1 MQKKRSYYNPV
12 LRLISQMMLYV
23 SLFLLFFGF
32 MSISNPQLLHLSR
45 TAVTTMGVFVVC
57 FSVMLTI
64 YGGLDVGR
72 KTRRS
77 VFTSLVLSTFF
88 TDAATYLF
96 LQVMN
101 VNPNNPEANRTLILF
116 GEDFLYLCIAFV
128 LQVAVTI
135 LAIIISYR
143 LYYKKNPPKRCL
155 LITSSQELAGQIA
168 PKIRSFRQR
177 FALAEVVHYQCP
189 DLKETI
195 KRYNT
200 IFLAG
205 IPDTEEVQLEAY
217 CYGLEKSIY
226 LMAELEDVIS
236 SCAEGTV
243 LDDMPFLHI
252 RPTGMTPM
260 QRIVKRGLDIL
271 VSGLGLI
278 ITSPILLITSILIK
292 CCDGGSVFFRQK
304 RATIHGNVF
313 EIIKFRTMYSGNR
326 QADSLSA
333 RVNDDRITPVGRYLR
348 KYRIDELPQLINVL
362 KGEMSLV
369 GPRPEM
375 LENVHRYTEE
385 VPEFRYRQRMK
396 AGITGL
402 AQIEGKYNTSPKDK
416 AMLDLLYIENFSLSY
431 DFKLILRTLTVF
443 FRRDS
448 TEGFGQQDTS
458 CPVMRTEALS
468 GALQDSPDAKNIS
481 QRRKKQHKKSSSR
494 DITA

>member
-1 MQKKRSYYNPV
+1 MQKKRSYYNPL
-12 LRLISQMMLYV
+12 LRLIFQTLLYV
-23 SLFLLFFGF
+23 SLFFIFFGLL
-32 MSISNPQLLHLSR
+32 SIGNPQLLKLSR
-45 TAVTTMGVFVVC
+45 TSVTTMGVYVVC
-57 FSVMLTI
+57 FSVMLAI
-64 YGGLDVGR
+64 YGGLEVGR

-77 VFTSLVLSTFF
+77 VFFSLVLSIFF
-88 TDAATYLF
+88 TDAVTYLF

-101 VNPNNPEANRTLILF
+101 VNPNNPEANPTLILF

-128 LQVAVTI
+128 LQVLLTMALI
-135 LAIIISYR
+135 LLSYR
-143 LYYKKNPPKRCL
+143 IYYKKNPPKRCL
-155 LITSSQELAGQIA
+155 LVTSSQELAAQVA
-168 PKIRSFRQR
+168 HKLSSFRQR
-177 FALAEVVHYQCP
+177 YQLSEVVHYQCP

-195 KRYNT
+195 ERYQT

-205 IPDTEEVQLEAY
+205 IPGTEQVQLQAY

-226 LMAELEDVIS
+226 LMAELETVIT
-236 SCAEGTV
+236 SCAESTV

-260 QRIVKRGLDIL
+260 QRVVKRGLDIFI
-271 VSGLGLI
+271 SGLGLI
-278 ITSPILLITSILIK
+278 VTSPILLITAILIK
-292 CCDGGSVFFRQK
+292 CCDGDSVFFRQK
-304 RATIHGNVF
+304 RATIRGEVF

-362 KGEMSLV
+362 KGEMSIV

-375 LENVHRYTEE
+375 LENVQRYTEE

-416 AMLDLLYIENFSLSY
+416 AMLDLFYIENFSLSY
-431 DFKLILRTLTVF
+431 DFKLMLRTLTVF

-448 TEGFGQQDTS
+448 TEGFGQQNAAS
-458 CPVMRTEALS
+458 IKMRTEALTGS
-468 GALQDSPDAKNIS
+468 PMESPDAKNIS
-481 QRRKKQHKKSSSR
+481 NRRKKHYKKQQAH
-494 DITA
+494 TAG